1 LRNAHLIAACGVGMA
16 SLAGMLKEKGFRV
29 TGSDAD
35 VYPPMSTQLESLG
48 IRLSSP
54 YAAGNIP
61 PDADLV
67 VVGNAVSR
75 ENPEAA
81 EAARRGLPTL
91 SMPQA
96 VAEYFIGDRE
106 SIVVAGTHG
115 KTTTAS
121 LLAWSLFALG
131 ADPSFLVGGVPRNF
145 PVSYRVGSGPHFVV
159 EGDEYDTAYFDK
171 GPKFLH
177 YRPKI
182 VLITSIEFDHAD
194 IYRDLAHVKESFR
207 GLAALVPPGGLLVAC
222 GDYPDVVEVAGEARC
237 PVAFYA
243 TEAGASAGG
252 LPGETWAVA
261 VTGESGGLTSFR
273 MTGGVRPLG
282 FRLPLPGLHNA
293 ANAAGAA
300 IILMRLGFP
309 PDRIAAAFE
318 GFAGVRRRQEVV
330 GEFRGV
336 LVLDDFAHH
345 PTAVRETVRAVRGRY
360 PGRRIVAIFEPRSN
374 TSRRK
379 VFRKEFAA
387 ALAEA
392 DEAVLAGVFGA
403 GKIPEEER
411 LPPEE
416 VAADIRAL
424 GRPAAFVPE
433 VDAIVA
439 RLASTCRPGD
449 LVLIMSNGGF
459 GGIQGKLA
467 AALSAGG
474 GHSFP
479 PSRG

>member
-1 LRNAHLIAACGVGMA
+1 VGGGILLTNAHLIAACGVGMA

-29 TGSDAD
+29 TGSDAN

-48 IRLSSP
+48 IRLRSP
-54 YAAGNIP
+54 YAAENIP
-61 PDADLV
+61 PDTGLV

-81 EAARRGLPTL
+81 EAVRRGLPIL

-96 VAEYFIGDRE
+96 VAEFFIGDRE

-115 KTTTAS
+115 KTTTTS

-131 ADPSFLVGGVPRNF
+131 ADPSFLVGGVPKNF
-145 PVSYRVGSGPHFVV
+145 PVSYRVGGGPHFVV

-182 VLITSIEFDHAD
+182 VLLTSIEFDHAD
-194 IYRDLAHVKESFR
+194 IYRDLAHVKETFR
-207 GLAALVPPGGLLVAC
+207 RLASLVPPGGLMVAC

-237 PVAFYA
+237 LVVFYA
-243 TEAGASAGG
+243 TEAGAVPGG
-252 LPGETWAVA
+252 HPGETWTVA
-261 VTGESGGLTSFR
+261 VTQESGGLTGFR
-273 MTGGVRPLG
+273 MTGGGRALD
-282 FRLPLPGLHNA
+282 FRLPLPGRHNA

-309 PDRIAAAFE
+309 PERIAAAFE
-318 GFAGVRRRQEVV
+318 RFAGVRRRQEVV

-360 PGRRIVAIFEPRSN
+360 PGRRIVAVFEPRSN

-379 VFRKEFAA
+379 VFRKEFAE
-387 ALAEA
+387 ALAGA
-392 DEAVLAGVFGA
+392 DETVLAGVFGA
-403 GKIPEEER
+403 EKIPEEER
-411 LPPEE
+411 LSPEQ
-416 VAADIRAL
+416 VAADIRAM

-439 RLASTCRPGD
+439 RLAGSCRPGD
-449 LVLIMSNGGF
+449 IVLIMSNGGF

-467 AALSAGG
+467 AALSI
-474 GHSFP
+474 
-479 PSRG
+479 

>member
-1 LRNAHLIAACGVGMA
+1 MRKAHLIAACGVGMA

-29 TGSDAD
+29 TGSDAN
-35 VYPPMSTQLESLG
+35 VYPPMSTQLEHLG

-61 PDADLV
+61 ADADLV

-75 ENPEAA
+75 DNPEAA

-96 VAEYFIGDRE
+96 VAEFFIGDRE

-115 KTTTAS
+115 KTTTTS
-121 LLAWSLFALG
+121 LLAWSLFDLG

-145 PVSYRVGSGPHFVV
+145 PVSYRVGSGVHFVV

-177 YRPKI
+177 YRPKV
-182 VLITSIEFDHAD
+182 VLLTSIEFDHAD
-194 IYRDLAHVKESFR
+194 IYRDLSHVKESFR
-207 GLAALVPPGGLLVAC
+207 SLAALLPANGLLVAC

-243 TEAGASAGG
+243 THAGAVPFS
-252 LPGETWAVA
+252 LPGDTWRVA
-261 VTGESGGLTSFR
+261 VTGEEGGMTGFR
-273 MTGGVRPLG
+273 MTGGDRALE

-300 IILMRLGFP
+300 IILMRMGFP
-309 PDRIAAAFE
+309 PDRIAAAFAR
-318 GFAGVRRRQEVV
+318 FSGVRRRQEVV

-360 PGRRIVAIFEPRSN
+360 PGRRIVAVFEPRSN
-374 TSRRK
+374 TSRRR
-379 VFRKEFAA
+379 VFRREFAE

-392 DEAVLAGVFGA
+392 DEAVVAGVFGA
-403 GKIPEEER
+403 EKIPEVER
-411 LPPEE
+411 LSPEE

-424 GRPAAFVPE
+424 GREATFLPG
-433 VDAIVA
+433 VDEIVA
-439 RLASTCRPGD
+439 RLASSCRPGD

-467 AALSAGG
+467 AALSD
-474 GHSFP
+474 
-479 PSRG
+479 